1 MTIDRYELVG
11 IFGGAVDAGVASLF
25 VGAGLSAA
33 AGLPTWSDLLSPLA
47 AEIGVAGEFADLPLL
62 AEYYEQNGPG
72 RRPALENHLRNEL
85 SAYQTP
91 AESHHLIA
99 KLPIDEIWTTNFDSL
114 LETAAADASVA
125 TRDNDALDIGT
136 GRRTIIKM
144 HGGLSRDNPPSW
156 TAPPVI
162 TRSDFE
168 QYEDTHPRMWALLRA
183 SYLTRTMLFLGFS
196 FADPNIDVL
205 LRLARRY
212 DTTAADRHLTVLR
225 RPADPEG
232 VQLHELRVRDL
243 ENSGVHV
250 CEIGD
255 FSELTPMLRAI
266 TTRTR
271 PERLFVSGSGDKAL
285 LKPWYDKLAVAL
297 TARPPS
303 WQLASLG
310 GPAGWGVTSR
320 LAELLRA
327 NGRYRPDRFRIY
339 FRRNSAAQAPLMD
352 AHVGTAIFTDLERE
366 ELVGSVLDDC
376 RALLVICGGS
386 GTSEEVRWALERGV
400 SVIPLAS
407 SGATARAVWDSSNI
421 PPDLGGRP
429 CDPQVW
435 HNLADPDPDVAV
447 MAAMTAIDQAM
458 CRPRD

>member
-1 MTIDRYELVG
+1 M
-11 IFGGAVDAGVASLF
+11 
-25 VGAGLSAA
+25 
-33 AGLPTWSDLLSPLA
+33 
-47 AEIGVAGEFADLPLL
+47 
-62 AEYYEQNGPG
+62 
-72 RRPALENHLRNEL
+72 
-85 SAYQTP
+85 
-91 AESHHLIA
+91 
-99 KLPIDEIWTTNFDSL
+99 
-114 LETAAADASVA
+114 
-125 TRDNDALDIGT
+125 
-136 GRRTIIKM
+136 
-144 HGGLSRDNPPSW
+144 
-156 TAPPVI
+156 I

-212 DTTAADRHLTVLR
+212 GTTAADRHLTVLR

-250 CEIGD
+250 CEISD

-266 TTRTR
+266 TRRTR

-285 LKPWYDKLAVAL
+285 LNRGTTSSRSRSPPV
-297 TARPPS
+297 PPS

-327 NGRYRPDRFRIY
+327 NGRYAPDRFRIY
-339 FRRNSAAQAPLMD
+339 FRKKPGEQAPLMD

-366 ELVGSVLDDC
+366 ELVGSVLNDC
-376 RALLVICGGS
+376 RALLVICGGKRHQRRGAMGTRSRRQRHPAGRPAAQPLEPS
-386 GTSEEVRWALERGV
+386 G
-400 SVIPLAS
+400 
-407 SGATARAVWDSSNI
+407 TARAHLRISAAARVI
-421 PPDLGGRP
+421 PRSG
-429 CDPQVW
+429 
-435 HNLADPDPDVAV
+435 
-447 MAAMTAIDQAM
+447 AIWPTLI
-458 CRPRD
+458 RTSP